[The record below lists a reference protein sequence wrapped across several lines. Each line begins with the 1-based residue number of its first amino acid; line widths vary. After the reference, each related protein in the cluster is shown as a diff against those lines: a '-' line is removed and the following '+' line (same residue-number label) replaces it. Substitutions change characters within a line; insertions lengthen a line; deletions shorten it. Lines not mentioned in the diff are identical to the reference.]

1 MTTEDKPIDRKPKQ
15 LYVPRLKGETEDA
28 AITKAVI
35 RPEVLSA
42 MTIHRWGDNQLAIN
56 TLVEA
61 LSGQVEAVNDG
72 IMKQPEAMLTAQAH
86 TLDALFNNLAMRAQS
101 HRELLQFEACLRL
114 AFKAQSQCRAT
125 LETLAAI
132 KNPPVVFAK
141 QANFAQGPQQ
151 INNGTHAGE
160 NKNHQNELLEQ
171 THGERLDTRKKAT
184 ASGINPAMA
193 TMEQVHRAE
202 N

>member
-1 MTTEDKPIDRKPKQ
+1 MTDESIDRKPKQ
-15 LYVPRLKGETEDA
+15 LHVPRLKGETQDDA
-28 AITKAVI
+28 VTRAVI

-42 MTIHRWGDNQLAIN
+42 MTIHGWSDKQLAIN

-61 LSGQVEAVNDG
+61 LSGQVEAVNNG
-72 IMKQPEAMLTAQAH
+72 RMKQPEAMLTAQAY

-101 HRELLQFEACLRL
+101 QCELLQFEACLRL

-132 KNPPVVFAK
+132 KTPPVVFAK
-141 QANFAQGPQQ
+141 QANFAQGHQQ

-160 NKNHQNELLEQ
+160 IKNHQNELLEQ
-171 THGERLDTRKKAT
+171 THGERLDTREKAT
-184 ASGINPAMA
+184 ASGVNPAMA
-193 TMEQVHRAE
+193 TMEQVHGAE